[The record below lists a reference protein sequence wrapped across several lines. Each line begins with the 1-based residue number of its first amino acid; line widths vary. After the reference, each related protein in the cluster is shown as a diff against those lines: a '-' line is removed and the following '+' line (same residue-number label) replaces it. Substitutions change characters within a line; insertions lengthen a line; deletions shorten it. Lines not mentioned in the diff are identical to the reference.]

1 MVLTSI
7 SSCVDRMEDNLTEKT
22 PFLQKKMKWTW
33 FKFYRCRRFIQ
44 SKAAL
49 LILLWN
55 FIISQVFSLI
65 FYSNLLLSLEYSL
78 IIVHGCVSL
87 IFLLYPF
94 AGYLADS
101 RFGRYKTIITSLV
114 VTGLGVITVVIALV
128 LRIEAEGKNWETVG
142 FVVQLSGMLVV
153 CLGNVGFSANV
164 LQYGLDQLYEFPS
177 DDQSLFIHWYSWS
190 TQVSSLIALVVLNAS
205 GNSSATVVSLLL
217 MGITSI
223 SLIILV
229 ISVIV
234 AYTKKKWFLIE
245 PSRHYPYKIVFEVL
259 LFSWRHKVPLNRSAF
274 TYCEDEI
281 PSGLDLGKRKYGG
294 PFTTEQVEDVK
305 AFYGILKVLL
315 SLGPTF
321 FLLSVSEPYIPS
333 YEDQNKTQLIANN
346 MSTIDTSPVQELLL
360 TDTIMLSLVPSIVI
374 PLYVIA
380 IRPLVM
386 PYIPS
391 ILKRIG
397 VAISGVLFVATAT
410 LVIYT
415 VAYINKIDLGHM
427 FSILP
432 QTYSCNSN
440 EYISNFMIG
449 LLVTCQV
456 LRSLANTGFQ
466 IGLFEFMCSQSPT
479 SMKGFLIGLSYA
491 IRGTYNTLSLATV
504 TVISDEISNDNF
516 LNYKMVR
523 QIIAVVSAS
532 VFALPLYMYFSRSY
546 KLRQRDEPCHVH
558 RYVEDYYSKL
568 EQESLYDYSSEFS

>member
-1 MVLTSI
+1 MTA
-7 SSCVDRMEDNLTEKT
+7 KT
-22 PFLQKKMKWTW
+22 PLLRSRKWTC
-33 FKFYRCRRFIQ
+33 FKYGRFIR

-49 LILLWN
+49 LVLLWN
-55 FIISQVFSLI
+55 FIVSQDFSLI
-65 FYSNLLLSLEYSL
+65 FYSNLLLHLHHSL

-87 IFLLYPF
+87 VFLLYPF

-101 RFGRYKTIITSLV
+101 RFGRYKTITTSLML
-114 VTGLGVITVVIALV
+114 TGLGVITVVIALV
-128 LRIEAEGKNWETVG
+128 LRIEVEGKNWEIVG

-190 TQVSSLIALVVLNAS
+190 TEVPTLIALVTYNMV
-205 GNSSATVVSLLL
+205 GTFSAKIVYLPLI
-217 MGITSI
+217 GITSI
-223 SLIILV
+223 SLIILA

-245 PSRHYPYKIVFEVL
+245 PSRHYPYKIIFEVL

-333 YEDQNKTQLIANN
+333 YVDQNKTQLIANN

-397 VAISGVLFVATAT
+397 VAIAVVLFVATAT

-491 IRGTYNTLSLATV
+491 IRGIFKTLGLIMMTV
-504 TVISDEISNDNF
+504 LSEGMFTDSF

-523 QIIAVVSAS
+523 QIIAVAAGVL
-532 VFALPLYMYFSRSY
+532 ALPLYVYFSQSY

-558 RYVEDYYSKL
+558 RYVEEYYSKL
-568 EQESLYDYSSEFS
+568 EPESLYDYSSEFN